1 MSQEFRNTIANYY
14 TDIFH
19 WHNVI
24 NGAVYEMDQEKKVGL
39 QKLYVNLV
47 NEELGEMHD
56 GYTNGDIVEF
66 LDGLF
71 DSLWVM
77 SYEYRLSG
85 VGTKIFAEKHI
96 TEHTP
101 TKSLPPLDSD
111 EVEVLMHYVPVGGGE
126 LRIEILEE
134 LASIVDRLGV
144 DVQGVCNEIY
154 TSNMSKFPAENS
166 VDPDK
171 EALYIVDKYGDS
183 GVTSCTYEVA
193 LGQYVFRDQNGKV
206 RKPSTF
212 KEPNLRPFINGV
224 TF

>member
-1 MSQEFRNTIANYY
+1 MSQNNFRNTIANYY
-14 TDIFH
+14 SDIFH

-24 NGAVYEMDQEKKVGL
+24 NGPVHVMSPEKKRDL
-39 QKLYVNLV
+39 QALYTDLV
-47 NEELGEMHD
+47 NEELSEMHD
-56 GYTNGDIVEF
+56 GYTEANIVEF

-77 SYEYRLSG
+77 SYEYHLNG
-85 VGTKIFAEKHI
+85 VGIGHFGADTVTVAEDDH
-96 TEHTP
+96 P
-101 TKSLPPLDSD
+101 MDSD
-111 EVEVLMHYVPVGGGE
+111 MMEVLMYHAPVWGSD

-134 LASIVDRLGV
+134 IASIVASNGA
-144 DVQGVCNEIY
+144 DVQGICDEIVS
-154 TSNMSKFPAENS
+154 SNMSKFPTENS

-171 EALYIVDKYGDS
+171 EVLYIVENTP
-183 GVTSCTYEVA
+183 GVTSCTYEVV

-212 KEPNLRPFINGV
+212 KAPNLLPFINGV